1 MRNQQSFSVL
11 LADVDRFKQV
21 NDNFGHDAGD
31 AVLKSLSERF
41 RQTLRKQDVAAR
53 WGGEEFLVF
62 LPHTRTQYAKQI
74 AENLRVHLS
83 MHDINKLVRITVSI
97 GVAGTSP
104 GDEDI
109 KLLIKE
115 ADQALYLAKSRGR
128 NRVVLWNEAE
138 IER

>member
-1 MRNQQSFSVL
+1 ML
-11 LADVDRFKQV
+11 IDLDWFKKV
-21 NDNFGHDAGD
+21 NDTFGHDVGD
-31 AVLKSLSERF
+31 KVLQK
-41 RQTLRKQDVAAR
+41 VAEEIKGQVRGSDITFR

-62 LPHTRTQYAKQI
+62 LPYTRTEYAKQI

-97 GVAGTSP
+97 GVAGSSP
-104 GDEDI
+104 GDADVMV
-109 KLLIKE
+109 LIKE